1 MKSRKAS
8 ETISITTKVVLPNDI
23 NTLGNLFG
31 GQLLAWMDEIASV
44 SAHRHCKRVVVTASV
59 NHVSFQ
65 KPINHASI
73 VTLEAKVSRS
83 FSSSMEIFVDVFV
96 EDPVTGERAKC
107 NEAIYTF
114 VAVDQNGGP
123 IQVPEL
129 IPETSEEK
137 NRFEGALRRK
147 QLSLILA
154 GKMKP
159 SEATELKKL
168 FFEESL
174 LDRLDYIICSHL
186 TTPIINMNGVMEILR
201 LCKVLRMIEDTIIQ
215 MLHDYLGLV
224 LGRLIQYQ
232 TGFMLRTFPNY
243 LFMTNTALELLKIF

>member
-1 MKSRKAS
+1 MKARKAA
-8 ETISITTKVVLPNDI
+8 ETLSVTTKVVLPNDT

-31 GQLLAWMDEIASV
+31 GQLLAWMDVIASV

-59 NHVSFQ
+59 NNVAFQ
-65 KPINHASI
+65 KPINHGSI
-73 VTLEAKVSRS
+73 VTLEAKVSRA
-83 FSSSMEIFVDVFV
+83 FSSSMEVFVDVYV
-96 EDPVTGERAKC
+96 EDHVTGIREKC

-129 IPETSEEK
+129 VPETDEEK
-137 NRFEGALRRK
+137 ERFEGALRRK

-168 FFEESL
+168 F
-174 LDRLDYIICSHL
+174 
-186 TTPIINMNGVMEILR
+186 
-201 LCKVLRMIEDTIIQ
+201 
-215 MLHDYLGLV
+215 LG
-224 LGRLIQYQ
+224 
-232 TGFMLRTFPNY
+232 
-243 LFMTNTALELLKIF
+243 E